1 MMIRITL
8 KSVTAGAVLSLAT
21 AAASGVANAGVCI
34 QDTMTN
40 YVALGVAGCTNGDMT
55 FANFT
60 YGVTPLASVSA
71 ANVTVTPVTTV
82 SGEVGFIFQ
91 GSWKTQDVL
100 INFTIAE
107 TSPAKDPARL
117 TNATL
122 QLLGTGDF
130 EDMEG
135 LSTGQMLD
143 AKDIAPHTVDF
154 APATSLQ
161 VRDDLELNS
170 TGNVSQIEKTFS
182 DVPDVPEPGSLAIL
196 AIGLL
201 GLGAVRRA
209 RK

>member
-91 GSWKTQDVL
+91 GSWKAPTTQDVL

-107 TSPAKDPARL
+107 TSRRR
-117 TNATL
+117 
-122 QLLGTGDF
+122 
-130 EDMEG
+130 
-135 LSTGQMLD
+135 
-143 AKDIAPHTVDF
+143 I
-154 APATSLQ
+154 
-161 VRDDLELNS
+161 R
-170 TGNVSQIEKTFS
+170 
-182 DVPDVPEPGSLAIL
+182 PD
-196 AIGLL
+196 
-201 GLGAVRRA
+201 
-209 RK
+209 